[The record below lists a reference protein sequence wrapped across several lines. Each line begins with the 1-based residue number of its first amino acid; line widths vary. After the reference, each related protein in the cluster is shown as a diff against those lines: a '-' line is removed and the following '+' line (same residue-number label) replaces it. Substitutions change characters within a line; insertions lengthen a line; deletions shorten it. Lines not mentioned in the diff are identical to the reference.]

1 MSGGKVGY
9 RNPPLHSR
17 FRPGQSGNPRGRP
30 KGAKRFAAL
39 LDAELA
45 SQILVSEGG
54 VSRTLSKKE
63 AAVKT
68 IVGRLLKGDIR
79 VLQAILKLCEQDE
92 QSTEKLITHESALR
106 ELE

>member
-1 MSGGKVGY
+1 MSSNDVGY
-9 RNPPLHSR
+9 KKPPKHSR

-30 KGAKRFAAL
+30 KGAKSFAAL
-39 LDAELA
+39 LVAELA
-45 SQILVSEGG
+45 SLVLVSEGG

-68 IVGRLLKGDIR
+68 IVGRLLKGDTR
-79 VLQAILKLCEQDE
+79 VLPAILKLSEQDE
-92 QSTEKLITHESALR
+92 QTTEKLITHENALR